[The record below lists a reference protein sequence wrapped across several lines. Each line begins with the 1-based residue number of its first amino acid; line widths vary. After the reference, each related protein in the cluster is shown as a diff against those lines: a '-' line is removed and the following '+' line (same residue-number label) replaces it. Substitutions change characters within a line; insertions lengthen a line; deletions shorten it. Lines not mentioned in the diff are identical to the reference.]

1 MGKDIEFPQ
10 EYEDAIASLDWEQMR
25 IDLEQFGRDS
35 DYLISI
41 GNRMRKEHPDCWVAV
56 YQEKVVGVGPDL
68 KEMLAGLDARGIPK
82 ANVAVRYI
90 SKEPMRLI
98 V

>member
-1 MGKDIEFPQ
+1 MGKDLEFPQ

-35 DYLISI
+35 RYLSSI
-41 GNRMRKEHPDCWVAV
+41 IPELRAKHPDCWVAV
-56 YQEKVVGVGPDL
+56 YKEQIVGVGPDRRDLLARLNAQGVPTPNIAL
-68 KEMLAGLDARGIPK
+68 KY
-82 ANVAVRYI
+82 V

>member
-10 EYEDAIASLDWEQMR
+10 EYEDAIASLDWEQTR

-35 DYLISI
+35 RYLASI
-41 GNRMRKEHPDCWVAV
+41 VPELREQHPDCWVAV
-56 YQEKVVGVGPDL
+56 YHEQIVGFDPDL
-68 KEMLAGLDARGIPK
+68 KELLARLNAQGLKQNLALE
-82 ANVAVRYI
+82 YL
-90 SKEPMRLI
+90 SKEPVLLI